1 MFYQYYEV
9 FLIKTNHAKKISN
22 GKFMKSKKFF
32 LMVFIGAVWLAN
44 TVVLLFFGY
53 IIKKSLENYQQIIV
67 SIENVFVQKQ

>member
-1 MFYQYYEV
+1 
-9 FLIKTNHAKKISN
+9 
-22 GKFMKSKKFF
+22 
-32 LMVFIGAVWLAN
+32 MVFIGAVWLAN